1 MTSTTCRENKAR
13 TEVPEECCENG
24 GLGALDDDRRDTF
37 MTRSPVRVRFYR
49 STTENWHE
57 NKNPAHGSNPVFNGR
72 FHEKVIKVNAESVRL
87 VDSRG
92 RMPDRGNQEESRQLT
107 IVTGERIPVVDD
119 EPQYSENVCQ
129 GMGYESL
136 VAHNGFEALSRMTE
150 HLPDFVISDM

>member
-1 MTSTTCRENKAR
+1 
-13 TEVPEECCENG
+13 
-24 GLGALDDDRRDTF
+24 
-37 MTRSPVRVRFYR
+37 
-49 STTENWHE
+49 
-57 NKNPAHGSNPVFNGR
+57 
-72 FHEKVIKVNAESVRL
+72 
-87 VDSRG
+87 
-92 RMPDRGNQEESRQLT
+92 MPDRGNQEESRQLT